1 MTIRPQKESIAQT
14 VGCPPEGTFRAYI
27 PQMATS
33 REPPASPERQL
44 APADAADYALL
55 HRPTFSVRKKIA
67 LSFLLCF
74 VVIGAVTLAS
84 SVILQRIEKR
94 LYFLE
99 LADIYTSHIQQARRY
114 EKNYFLYRTGLP
126 SAREHVTVARDTLSG
141 AAEHIRQIIGTGTY
155 REMVV
160 HLERYEQ
167 LLERLQ
173 GRRESSPR
181 DDSAVEAELRT
192 HGAQM
197 VEVALRVAEAERQRV
212 RNLLRLSKQM
222 PVAALVLLL
231 ALIFYVV
238 HFLTR
243 QIVAPLGRMVD
254 YARRIAEGD
263 FSPIFPSR
271 RYRDE
276 FTEVVRA
283 MNQMMNELDRRQ
295 DMLAEAQKLRAIGTL
310 TAGVAHE
317 LNNPLNNVSLTA
329 EALLEDYD
337 ALDDAERLDMCRDV
351 LAQAERAQGVVRNL
365 LDFSRQR
372 EPQMEVLNVGTLFGQ
387 TNKLL
392 SNQFKLA
399 HARLELH
406 VPTGLKPIRGD
417 QQQLAQVFV
426 NLYLNAIEAMEDGGV
441 LRVSAVPDTN
451 RPGFLRID
459 VADTGRGIPEE
470 ALSYIFDPFFSTKG
484 PKGTGLGLSVSY
496 GIVAKHGGT
505 IEVESHVGKGT
516 TFSVYLPFAK
526 DTDHHPRLQATE

>member
-1 MTIRPQKESIAQT
+1 
-14 VGCPPEGTFRAYI
+14 
-27 PQMATS
+27 MATS
-33 REPPASPERQL
+33 REPPPSPERQL
-44 APADAADYALL
+44 DPADAAEYALL
-55 HRPTFSVRKKIA
+55 HRPAFSVRKKIA

-74 VVIGAVTLAS
+74 IVIGAVTLAS
-84 SVILQRIEKR
+84 SIILQRIEKR

-114 EKNYFLYRTGLP
+114 EKNYFLYGTGL
-126 SAREHVTVARDTLSG
+126 SGALEHVTVARDTLSG
-141 AAEHIRQIIGTGTY
+141 AAEHIKQITGAGTY

-160 HLERYEQ
+160 HLKRYDQ
-167 LLERLQ
+167 LLRRLQ
-173 GRRESSPR
+173 TTHESSPR
-181 DDSAVEAELRT
+181 HNSAVEAELRT
-192 HGAQM
+192 HGGQM

-283 MNQMMNELDRRQ
+283 MNRMMNELDRRQ
-295 DMLAEAQKLRAIGTL
+295 EMLAEAQKLRAIGTL

-337 ALDDAERLDMCRDV
+337 ALNDDERLDMCRDV

-372 EPQMEVLNVGTLFGQ
+372 EPQMDVLEAGVLFDQ
-387 TNKLL
+387 TNRLL
-392 SNQFKLA
+392 SNQIKLA
-399 HARLELH
+399 NVHLQVD
-406 VPTGLKPIRGD
+406 VPAGLKPIRGD
-417 QQQLAQVFV
+417 RQQLAQVFV
-426 NLYLNAIEAMEDGGV
+426 NLYLNAIEAMGVGGL
-441 LRVSAVPDTN
+441 LRVSAVPATN
-451 RPGFLRID
+451 RLGFLRID
-459 VADTGRGIPEE
+459 VKDTGRGIPEE
-470 ALSYIFDPFFSTKG
+470 ALPHIFDPFFSTKG

-505 IEVESHVGKGT
+505 IEVESRLGEGT
-516 TFSVYLPFAK
+516 TFSVYLPFAPASK
-526 DTDHHPRLQATE
+526 